1 MKDYNIKHRKFVN
14 VRSDSNPIDYD
25 HLTSNILK
33 YLEDAGFT
41 ITEKMLQYT
50 NNVESLLDEITD
62 WKWINHK
69 MVTKGYIES
78 GDYGR

>member
-1 MKDYNIKHRKFVN
+1 MLDQIVILSTLIAIDIKH
-14 VRSDSNPIDYD
+14 
-25 HLTSNILK
+25 LK
-33 YLEDAGFT
+33 YLENAGFT

-62 WKWINHK
+62 WKWINP
-69 MVTKGYIES
+69 MVEKGYTER

>member
-1 MKDYNIKHRKFVN
+1 MLDLIVIPHMTLIVIDIKH
-14 VRSDSNPIDYD
+14 
-25 HLTSNILK
+25 LK
-33 YLEDAGFT
+33 YLENAGFT

-62 WKWINHK
+62 WKWINHR
-69 MVTKGYIES
+69 MVEKGYTER